1 MDNKDKD
8 TDYLNIYSNDIK
20 LNKKNKER
28 YDILDNIKGLLIFTV
43 VFSHF
48 LFNYSS
54 KNSNSLSHKFV
65 NFIYCFHMPSF
76 IFWSGFFSKS
86 ENSRN
91 FKSITKLILIYAIF
105 NYSHAFILY
114 KYKKF
119 NFNIFYPYNSYWYL
133 LCLIYWRFSIQYFA
147 NQYFS
152 ITVSF
157 IISILVGFWKE
168 IDSVFS
174 IKRAFSFYPYFLVGF
189 KFPQQYL
196 EKIIKIRKKIYFIS
210 PLLFL
215 LLLYISLKYLIFIEV
230 NHSMMNND
238 YKNIK
243 EDIKIRIKLFISSYF
258 IILLGIL
265 IIPNRNIYFLTKIG
279 KNSLYSYLFH
289 RIFTIIIDKELFSQ
303 NKHEFYIINYSI
315 FFSII
320 LLIIFGSDFFAKTL
334 NKYINYINDNLLKMN
349 IIGKKIGL
357 IFSLLFIGILLIKAN
372 FDINDRNIDEFKSIE
387 NAELSIK
394 LINNYDFINAIRIS
408 YVGDLIMLKDQ
419 IISAKNE
426 STGKYEFD
434 EMFKYTSKH
443 FKESDLSI
451 GVYEGPSAGNKTSY
465 STSNYGDGI
474 PLYLNYPD
482 EFAESVK
489 RAGINLVTTANN
501 HLLDKNINGAIRT
514 IDILD
519 KNKIM
524 HIGSYKNNTRNNLLV
539 INLKGINIAF
549 LSYTS
554 IVNNWNIEKLYEKH
568 PYITNLIPFSN
579 NKYYKQLL
587 KIVEEDF
594 KKAKEKN
601 VDVIIV
607 LVHMGTEFNKGT
619 DNFQKKWNQIFSKLG
634 ANIILGDH
642 AHVVEPLEILNN
654 TFIVN
659 CPGNFANSYI
669 KNNGDATSI
678 VDLYFD
684 NITKSFIG
692 SSIVPMYTQEC
703 KPKYFR
709 ALPIFTI
716 LNGSIKVSL
725 KEKKRVKTILKMI
738 TKVMV
743 GREINETKE
752 NYFFINGSYVDISN
766 KETKIKGLIEKGKE
780 KQLFKLIDN
789 SYSIT
794 FIGDSITEGTK
805 NNYHPW
811 YEPLIYYFSNKKV
824 INISKGGFTTN
835 LIINNYKYHIIK
847 SKSDLYIIA
856 IGTND
861 IRYRNPEI
869 CAMTKEKYI
878 NNIKKIVNLAKT
890 KNEKAKFVF
899 ISPWLSNSID
909 NNCLLKEKEK
919 LKLFDE
925 YAKSLN
931 IFCKNNN
938 YLYINPNHY
947 INNIIKPNYFDYML
961 DQIHPNDKKGI
972 ELYSEAVLYN
982 SP

>member
-1 MDNKDKD
+1 
-8 TDYLNIYSNDIK
+8 
-20 LNKKNKER
+20 
-28 YDILDNIKGLLIFTV
+28 
-43 VFSHF
+43 
-48 LFNYSS
+48 
-54 KNSNSLSHKFV
+54 
-65 NFIYCFHMPSF
+65 
-76 IFWSGFFSKS
+76 
-86 ENSRN
+86 
-91 FKSITKLILIYAIF
+91 
-105 NYSHAFILY
+105 
-114 KYKKF
+114 
-119 NFNIFYPYNSYWYL
+119 
-133 LCLIYWRFSIQYFA
+133 
-147 NQYFS
+147 
-152 ITVSF
+152 
-157 IISILVGFWKE
+157 
-168 IDSVFS
+168 
-174 IKRAFSFYPYFLVGF
+174 
-189 KFPQQYL
+189 
-196 EKIIKIRKKIYFIS
+196 
-210 PLLFL
+210 
-215 LLLYISLKYLIFIEV
+215 
-230 NHSMMNND
+230 
-238 YKNIK
+238 
-243 EDIKIRIKLFISSYF
+243 
-258 IILLGIL
+258 
-265 IIPNRNIYFLTKIG
+265 
-279 KNSLYSYLFH
+279 
-289 RIFTIIIDKELFSQ
+289 
-303 NKHEFYIINYSI
+303 
-315 FFSII
+315 
-320 LLIIFGSDFFAKTL
+320 
-334 NKYINYINDNLLKMN
+334 MN

>member
-315 FFSII
+315 FFFFFFF
-320 LLIIFGSDFFAKTL
+320 LIFGFYFFVLIL
-334 NKYINYINDNLLKMN
+334 NKYINYFNYNLLKIN
-349 IIGKKIGL
+349 II
-357 IFSLLFIGILLIKAN
+357 
-372 FDINDRNIDEFKSIE
+372 
-387 NAELSIK
+387 
-394 LINNYDFINAIRIS
+394 
-408 YVGDLIMLKDQ
+408 
-419 IISAKNE
+419 
-426 STGKYEFD
+426 
-434 EMFKYTSKH
+434 
-443 FKESDLSI
+443 
-451 GVYEGPSAGNKTSY
+451 
-465 STSNYGDGI
+465 
-474 PLYLNYPD
+474 
-482 EFAESVK
+482 
-489 RAGINLVTTANN
+489 
-501 HLLDKNINGAIRT
+501 
-514 IDILD
+514 
-519 KNKIM
+519 
-524 HIGSYKNNTRNNLLV
+524 
-539 INLKGINIAF
+539 
-549 LSYTS
+549 
-554 IVNNWNIEKLYEKH
+554 
-568 PYITNLIPFSN
+568 
-579 NKYYKQLL
+579 
-587 KIVEEDF
+587 
-594 KKAKEKN
+594 
-601 VDVIIV
+601 
-607 LVHMGTEFNKGT
+607 
-619 DNFQKKWNQIFSKLG
+619 
-634 ANIILGDH
+634 
-642 AHVVEPLEILNN
+642 
-654 TFIVN
+654 
-659 CPGNFANSYI
+659 
-669 KNNGDATSI
+669 
-678 VDLYFD
+678 
-684 NITKSFIG
+684 
-692 SSIVPMYTQEC
+692 
-703 KPKYFR
+703 
-709 ALPIFTI
+709 
-716 LNGSIKVSL
+716 
-725 KEKKRVKTILKMI
+725 
-738 TKVMV
+738 
-743 GREINETKE
+743 
-752 NYFFINGSYVDISN
+752 
-766 KETKIKGLIEKGKE
+766 
-780 KQLFKLIDN
+780 
-789 SYSIT
+789 
-794 FIGDSITEGTK
+794 
-805 NNYHPW
+805 
-811 YEPLIYYFSNKKV
+811 
-824 INISKGGFTTN
+824 
-835 LIINNYKYHIIK
+835 
-847 SKSDLYIIA
+847 
-856 IGTND
+856 
-861 IRYRNPEI
+861 
-869 CAMTKEKYI
+869 
-878 NNIKKIVNLAKT
+878 
-890 KNEKAKFVF
+890 
-899 ISPWLSNSID
+899 
-909 NNCLLKEKEK
+909 
-919 LKLFDE
+919 
-925 YAKSLN
+925 
-931 IFCKNNN
+931 
-938 YLYINPNHY
+938 
-947 INNIIKPNYFDYML
+947 
-961 DQIHPNDKKGI
+961 
-972 ELYSEAVLYN
+972 
-982 SP
+982 